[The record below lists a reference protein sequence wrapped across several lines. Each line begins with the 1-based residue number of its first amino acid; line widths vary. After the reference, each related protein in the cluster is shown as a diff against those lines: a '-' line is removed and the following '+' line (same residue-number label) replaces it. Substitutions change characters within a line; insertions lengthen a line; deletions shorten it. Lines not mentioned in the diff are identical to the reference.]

1 MTSDSQGALV
11 ELFRVMERLTGKWPT
26 NATVFVTARALGF
39 RFKDADGK
47 RLLSKFRPSGAPT
60 APSQRTNDAPEPP
73 LPRTNGAG
81 ANTPE
86 SGGGAPAAP
95 SQRTNDAPEPPLPRT
110 NGAGATHARGKG
122 TSSPDP
128 DSLSGA
134 SARERAEPHGL
145 PSSPASPTRDLIAW
159 FLTAGI
165 EAGAIKGHFAIL
177 QRSPKSAEIV
187 AAEALLA
194 HWSRA
199 DIEAMAHRLFA
210 RKLNKRHPRG
220 PVLST
225 LSLALLAEWW
235 DSLEPDVPV
244 PIVDGENLDDY
255 TRPGLLSA

>member
-1 MTSDSQGALV
+1 MALRPRTPQFSADSARIRGSATRNRRAPVTSDSQGALV

-60 APSQRTNDAPEPP
+60 
-73 LPRTNGAG
+73 
-81 ANTPE
+81 
-86 SGGGAPAAP
+86 AP